1 MRRTLGIVGVV
12 ATLLLVAGAWRTNMP
27 NRNPA
32 LQGAWTVT
40 SWEVEGESV
49 TAPQPGLILF
59 TETHYTM
66 MYVNGAQPRPRYAG
80 EQMTDA
86 EMMAAYTT
94 FTANSG
100 RYEVNGNELT
110 TRAYVAKSPNYMA
123 DWPENAETYTFRLE
137 GETLHL
143 QWPSD
148 WGEKRSGTFTKVE
161 GQPVPW

>member
-1 MRRTLGIVGVV
+1 MRRILGIVGVV
-12 ATLLLVAGAWRTNMP
+12 AALVVVAGAWRTNMP
-27 NRNPA
+27 NSNPA

-40 SWEVEGESV
+40 SWEVNGEAV
-49 TAPQPGLILF
+49 TAPQPGIIVF

-66 MYVNGAQPRPRYAG
+66 MYVSVAQSRPRYAG
-80 EQMTDA
+80 EEMTDA
-86 EMMAAYTT
+86 EVMAAYNT

-110 TRAYVAKSPNYMA
+110 TRAYVAKDPNYLFDGTA
-123 DWPENAETYTFRLE
+123 TTQTYTFQRE
-137 GETLHL
+137 GEILHL

-148 WGEKRSGTFTKVE
+148 WPNRRSGTFTSVE